1 MSARVLV
8 VDDVLANVKLL
19 EARLSAEYF
28 DVVTAN
34 CGMQA
39 LEICERAECDIV
51 LLDVMMPDIDGFE
64 VCRRLKSNP
73 KTHFIPVVMVTA
85 LDSPADR
92 VRGLDAGADDF
103 LTKPVSD
110 VVMIARVRSLTR
122 LKMMTDELRMRAIT
136 SLEIGVNAPE
146 REAIADTGK
155 GGRILLVD
163 DRPSSYE
170 RLAPV
175 LATEHSVDVEPNPA
189 EAVFHAAEG
198 NYDLL
203 IVSLGLENFDG
214 LRLCSQAR
222 SLERTRS
229 VPILAIAESE
239 SSNNSRLLRG
249 LEIGV
254 NDYLLRPV
262 DKNELL
268 ARARTQ
274 IRKRRYTDHLR
285 DNVQNSIEMAITDAL
300 TGLHNRR
307 YMESHLA
314 TLAEQAATRAK
325 PLALMMLDI
334 DYFKSIN
341 DSYGHDAGDDVLREF
356 AVRIRKSIR
365 GIDLACRY
373 GGEEFVIVMPE
384 TDLHVAG
391 MVAERLRRSIAGEP
405 FAIDK
410 GAKRLDVTISIGIST
425 LETKGEAISD
435 VLKRADQALYR
446 AKHDGRNRVVAA
458 AA

>member
-1 MSARVLV
+1 MSARILV
-8 VDDVLANVKLL
+8 VDDVPANVKLL

-28 DVVTAN
+28 DVLTASN
-34 CGMQA
+34 GAEA
-39 LEICERAECDIV
+39 LAICARAECDII

-73 KTHFIPVVMVTA
+73 ATHFIPVVMVTA

-92 VRGLDAGADDF
+92 VRGLEAGADDF

-110 VVMIARVRSLTR
+110 IVLIARVRSLTR

-136 SLEIGVNAPE
+136 SLEIGVQ
-146 REAIADTGK
+146 
-155 GGRILLVD
+155 
-163 DRPSSYE
+163 
-170 RLAPV
+170 APV
-175 LATEHSVDVEPNPA
+175 RSTEHTVDVETNPA
-189 EAVFHAAEG
+189 EAVFHAADG

-203 IVSLGLENFDG
+203 IVSLGLHNFDG

-222 SLERTRS
+222 SLERTRQ
-229 VPILAIAESE
+229 VPILAIADAD
-239 SSNNSRLLRG
+239 NNARLLRG

-300 TGLHNRR
+300 PGLHTRR
-307 YMESHLA
+307 YMESHLG
-314 TLAEQAATRAK
+314 TLPEQAAPRGK

-334 DYFKSIN
+334 DFFKAIN
-341 DSYGHDAGDDVLREF
+341 DNYGHDAGDDVLREC
-356 AVRIRKSIR
+356 AVGARKSIR

-391 MVAERLRRSIAGEP
+391 MVAERLRRSIAGDT
-405 FAIDK
+405 FAVNK
-410 GAKRLDVTISIGIST
+410 GTKRIEVTISIGLSM
-425 LETKGEAISD
+425 LDRKGEAVAD
-435 VLKRADQALYR
+435 VLKRADTALYR
-446 AKHDGRNRVVAA
+446 AKHDGRNRVVATA
-458 AA
+458 A